1 MATIAAIIVI
11 HYAIDSVTMITM
23 LLACYNYPPLN
34 RDTVIPTFTI
44 KFSLEYIGRSSLIL
58 IANSY

>member
-1 MATIAAIIVI
+1 MITIAAIIAIRYV
-11 HYAIDSVTMITM
+11 IDSVAIITAY
-23 LLACYNYPPLN
+23 LGCYNYPPLN